1 MPETFLAPPKT
12 SPVTS
17 NVLKLIAIIT
27 MMIDHIGFVI
37 FPQYRFL
44 RAIGRIAFPIFIFML
59 VEGFYY
65 THDRRFY
72 LLRLFVFSWISEVPF
87 DLGLYGEMVHPQ
99 KSNVFFTLCIGFV
112 VMLLANFLFSADTR
126 KFRFPAISY
135 GALLGIMA

>member
-1 MPETFLAPPKT
+1 
-12 SPVTS
+12 
-17 NVLKLIAIIT
+17 
-27 MMIDHIGFVI
+27 
-37 FPQYRFL
+37 
-44 RAIGRIAFPIFIFML
+44 ML

-126 KFRFPAISY
+126 TFRFPAISY
-135 GALLGIMA
+135 GALLGIMACIILADLLHTDYGSYGVVAIGVCFLARHFNVHRILRFV